1 MSDRKQAI
9 EIIER
14 MEFEDIID
22 YQKAFETLMYNYLSG
37 KDALD
42 AARFVL
48 DEFEMGL

>member
-14 MEFEDIID
+14 MEFEGIID

-37 KDALD
+37 SDALD
-42 AARFVL
+42 AARFVS